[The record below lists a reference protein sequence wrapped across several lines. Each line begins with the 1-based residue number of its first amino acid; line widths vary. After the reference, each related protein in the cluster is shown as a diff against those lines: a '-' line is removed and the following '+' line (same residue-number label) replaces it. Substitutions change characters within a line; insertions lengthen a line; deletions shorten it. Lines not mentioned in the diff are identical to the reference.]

1 MIHPD
6 GICQIHWISLSK
18 IIHYELLEK
27 HKVMKAGKK
36 YRTAV
41 ENIFTESSVICCIC
55 DQHSL
60 SISESATK

>member
-1 MIHPD
+1 VP
-6 GICQIHWISLSK
+6 QRAVK
-18 IIHYELLEK
+18 K

-36 YRTAV
+36 YRFAV
-41 ENIFTESSVICCIC
+41 ENMSTESSVICCMH